1 MGAIVSATL
10 AATPMDT
17 FRLDFLSG
25 LDDALAR
32 ARAEFERH
40 EYAQALST
48 LGGLPEYFGSQADI
62 LEIKAKSCEALARFE
77 DAAAEWAKLLQLD
90 VSNTAA
96 QRQLAW
102 CNSKIGTG
110 ELLKEPKA
118 FFDRSKFAEAIAS
131 LEAGPPEWRKHP
143 EFHRLHALSNERLGN
158 WGDALA
164 GWQALLAIAPSEQDA
179 LVRVPMCQAL
189 IGDMESAAEGF
200 EAAADRFPDN
210 MTAQFNW
217 LSHRIRVVPAAEGIP
232 LALEEIRRLWSRTF
246 NSQAFKSQLD
256 PFKTRLL
263 AMFDP
268 GELAA
273 RDTDGLLQLA
283 AIPKGA
289 DESLRSIYEQLEP
302 VGNNCEFG
310 FAQRKHSAEPLA
322 LFRWTAVTPENLVRL
337 LDDRLEGYDE
347 PARYRLE
354 ENPGREF
361 ILKEDVYQTASH
373 TYMKS
378 HEADA
383 AALLAR
389 LARRQAFLKR
399 KFMETAAE
407 GRKIFVYKFDAQLE
421 PHTMDAIQQGLE
433 ALGAR
438 KFLFVMR
445 AGTDEK
451 AGTVRTESANRVVGF
466 ISDVL
471 PNTQFLEWDEIVK
484 QAWPHLS

>member
-1 MGAIVSATL
+1 
-10 AATPMDT
+10 MDT

-32 ARAEFERH
+32 ARAEFGRH

-48 LGGLPEYFGSQADI
+48 IGGLPEYFGSQADI
-62 LEIKAKSCEALARFE
+62 LELKAKSCEALGRFD
-77 DAAAEWAKLLQLD
+77 DAASEWAKLLQLD
-90 VSNTAA
+90 PSNTTA

-102 CNSKIGTG
+102 CNSRIGTA

-118 FFDRSKFAEAIAS
+118 FFDRSKFAETIAS
-131 LEAGPPEWRKHP
+131 LEAGPPEWRGHP
-143 EFHRLHALSNERLGN
+143 EFHRMAAISNERLGN
-158 WGDALA
+158 WGTALSSWH
-164 GWQALLAIAPSEQDA
+164 GLLAIAPSDQDA
-179 LVRVPMCQAL
+179 LVRVPMCHAL

-217 LSHRIRVVPAAEGIP
+217 LSHRIRMAPAGKGIS
-232 LALEEIRRLWSRTF
+232 LALEEIRRLWTRTC

-263 AMFDP
+263 ALFDP
-268 GELAA
+268 AELAA

-283 AIPKGA
+283 AIAKGV
-289 DESLRSIYEQLEP
+289 DESLRSIYEQFEP

-310 FAQRKHSAEPLA
+310 NAQRKHSVEPLA

-337 LDDRLEGYDE
+337 LADRLEGYED
-347 PARYRLE
+347 PAHYRLE

-361 ILKEDVYQTASH
+361 LLKEDVYQTASH
-373 TYMKS
+373 TYVKS

-383 AALLAR
+383 AALLAK

-399 KFMETAAE
+399 KFIETAAE
-407 GRKIFVYKFDAQLE
+407 GRKIFVYKFDQRLEAQ
-421 PHTMDAIQQGLE
+421 TMDAIQQGLE

-445 AGTDEK
+445 ASADDK
-451 AGTVRTESANRVVGF
+451 AGTVRTESTNRVVGF

-471 PNTQFLEWDEIVK
+471 PNTQFLEWDEIVT
-484 QAWPHLS
+484 QAWRHLS